1 MKKVVFLLLTLCSVV
16 TKGNAQGVHFS
27 QFYNAPL
34 LLSPSNTALMSSD
47 DYRLGIN
54 YRSQW
59 TKLPVNY
66 NTFSAFGDCT
76 LYKSMSG
83 TNWLGMGLVFYS
95 DKAGDGNL
103 SLTRT
108 DFSLA
113 YHVQTSDN
121 FLISAGLSGAYA
133 SRSVNYNALTF
144 DMQWDRF
151 KFDKSLPNGEQLN
164 IVRTSFYD
172 VGAGISFSFFPN
184 EAAFVKLSGSVAHIN
199 QPVESFY
206 NQINKIGI
214 RPFVSLDGTFIM
226 DKTFTVS
233 PAVYYTAQRGAQEI
247 VAGTLISATVFD
259 KGKAKASVIAGGHYR
274 FNDAMIVSLGMQYGT
289 LRIISSYDYTSSK
302 LGPEMKA
309 NGAFELSIIHQGG
322 YGEHQRAAKNMN
334 CPRFY

>member
-1 MKKVVFLLLTLCSVV
+1 MKKIVFLLLTICGVAGKS
-16 TKGNAQGVHFS
+16 KAQGVHFS

-47 DYRLGIN
+47 DYRVGVN

-59 TKLPVNY
+59 AKLPVPY
-66 NTFSAFGDCT
+66 TTFSAFGDCT
-76 LYKSMSG
+76 LYKSMTG
-83 TNWLGMGLVFYS
+83 TNWLGMGLVFYN
-95 DKAGDGNL
+95 DKAGDGSL
-103 SLTRT
+103 SMTRA

-133 SRSVNYNALTF
+133 GRSVNYNSLTF

-151 KFDKSLPNGEQLN
+151 KFDKSLPNGEQIN
-164 IVRTSFYD
+164 IVKTSFYD
-172 VGAGISFSFFPN
+172 VGAGISFSYFPN

-226 DKTFTVS
+226 NKTFTLS
-233 PAVYYTAQRGAQEI
+233 PAIYYTAQRGAKEI
-247 VAGTLISATVFD
+247 VAGTLISAIVYD
-259 KGKAKASVIAGGHYR
+259 KGKVNASVIAGGHYR
-274 FNDAMIVSLGMQYGT
+274 FNDAAIVSLGIQYGT
-289 LRIISSYDYTSSK
+289 LRIISSYDYTSSAV
-302 LGPEMKA
+302 GAEMKG
-309 NGAFELSIIHQGG
+309 NGAFEISIIQQGG